1 MSFSARLAATTAA
14 RGLLC
19 VGLDPVYGELPASER
34 GDDVEKALVG
44 ANLALIEATAPH
56 AAAFKL
62 QMKVYTA
69 EGPPGFGALIATCRY
84 VKERYPDHLL
94 ILDAK
99 YGDVSHVMAR
109 SAHEAFTLG
118 QADAVTAFAYPG
130 RLALAPLLA
139 DPERGCFV
147 VCRMSNPGAPEMQDI
162 LTAGGEPYYLALA
175 RQVATAWNE
184 NDNCGLVVGATY
196 PQEMAEI
203 RAAVPGLPFL
213 VPGIG
218 AQGGDLAASVQ
229 AGLGAAGGG
238 MLISASRSL
247 AAADDPGAMAAGLQA
262 QIRAAHGA
270 THAPAP
276 AGDPQVAALVVELF
290 DKGYIQWKTVQ
301 LKSGRMSPYYLNLR
315 GLTADPPLFGRVC
328 RAFAARAGALG
339 WDYDVLLGIAH
350 AGIPLAV
357 GIGGLLGRPAGYVR
371 TDAKGYGTKQMV
383 EGAKSGQRVLLLD
396 DVISDGA
403 SKLEVLPALA
413 AAGVAVAG
421 ILVFIDRGQGGIES
435 VRAAGLPAE
444 SVTTMP
450 AALGALQA
458 ARRITAEQVAAA
470 EAFMRAASSEQRAAS
485 SEW

>member
-1 MSFSARLAATTAA
+1 MSFNARLAATVAA

-19 VGLDPVYGELPASER
+19 VGLDPIYSELPER
-34 GDDVEKALVG
+34 FQGDDVEGALVA
-44 ANLALIEATAPH
+44 ANMALIEATAPY

-69 EGPPGFGALIATCRY
+69 EGPAGFGALIATCRY
-84 VKERYPDHLL
+84 LKARYPDHLL

-109 SAHEAFTLG
+109 SAHEAFTLCN
-118 QADAVTAFAYPG
+118 ADAVTAFAHPG

-162 LTAGGEPYYLALA
+162 TTAGGDPYYLALA
-175 RQVATAWNE
+175 RQVAASWNA
-184 NDNCGLVVGATY
+184 NDNCGLVAGATY
-196 PQEMAEI
+196 PAEMAAI
-203 RAAVPGLPFL
+203 RAEAPDLPLL
-213 VPGIG
+213 VPGVG
-218 AQGGDLAASVQ
+218 AQGGDLAAAVQ
-229 AGLGAAGGG
+229 AGMDGAGGG

-247 AAADDPGAMAAGLQA
+247 AAADPGAMAAGLQA
-262 QIRAAHGA
+262 QIRAALGA
-270 THAPAP
+270 PPPAP
-276 AGDPQVAALVVELF
+276 HPGDPQVAALVVELF

-315 GLTADPPLFGRVC
+315 GVSADPPLFGRLC

-339 WDYDVLLGIAH
+339 WTYDVLLGIAH

-357 GIGGLLGRPAGYVR
+357 GTGGVLGRPAGYVR

-383 EGAKSGQRVLLLD
+383 EGAKGGQRVLLLD

-403 SKLEVLPALA
+403 SKLEVLPALTD
-413 AAGVAVAG
+413 AGLSVAG

-435 VRAAGLPAE
+435 VRAAGLAAE
-444 SVTTMP
+444 AVTTMP
-450 AALGALQA
+450 AALQALQA
-458 ARRITAEQVAAA
+458 ADRLTADQVAAA
-470 EAFMRAASSEQRAAS
+470 DAFMRDARSAL
-485 SEW
+485 

>member
-1 MSFSARLAATTAA
+1 MSFNERLAATVAA

-19 VGLDPVYGELPASER
+19 VGLDPVYSELADQFR
-34 GDDVEKALVG
+34 DDDVEQALVA
-44 ANLALIEATAPH
+44 ANIALIEATAPQ
-56 AAAFKL
+56 AVAFKL

-69 EGPPGFGALIATCRY
+69 EGVAGFGALIATCHY
-84 VKERYPDHLL
+84 VKAHYPDHLL

-109 SAHEAFTLG
+109 SAHEAFTLCNV
-118 QADAVTAFAYPG
+118 DAVTAFAHPG
-130 RLALAPLLA
+130 RLALVPLLA

-162 LTAGGEPYYLALA
+162 PTAGGEPYYLALA
-175 RQVATAWNE
+175 RQVATAWNTH
-184 NDNCGLVVGATY
+184 DNCGLVAGATY
-196 PQEMAEI
+196 PAEMAQI
-203 RAAVPGLPFL
+203 REAAPGLPLL

-229 AGLGAAGGG
+229 AGMDAAGGG
-238 MLISASRSL
+238 LLISASRSL
-247 AAADDPGAMAAGLQA
+247 AAAPDPGVLAAELQT
-262 QIRAAHGA
+262 QIRAAQMA
-270 THAPAP
+270 RPA
-276 AGDPQVAALVVELF
+276 ALLSGDPQVAALVVELF
-290 DKGYIQWKTVQ
+290 DKGYIQWKTIQ

-315 GLTADPPLFGRVC
+315 GLTADPPLFARVC

-339 WDYDVLLGIAH
+339 WPYDVLLGIAH

-357 GIGGLLGRPAGYVR
+357 GIGGVLGQPAGYVR

-383 EGAKSGQRVLLLD
+383 EGAKAGQQVLLLD

-413 AAGVAVAG
+413 DAGVGVAG

-435 VRAAGLPAE
+435 LRAGGLQAE
-444 SVTTMP
+444 AVTTMP
-450 AALGALQA
+450 AAVAALHA
-458 ARRITAEQVAAA
+458 AGRLTPDQVAAA
-470 EAFMRAASSEQRAAS
+470 EAFMRET
-485 SEW
+485 